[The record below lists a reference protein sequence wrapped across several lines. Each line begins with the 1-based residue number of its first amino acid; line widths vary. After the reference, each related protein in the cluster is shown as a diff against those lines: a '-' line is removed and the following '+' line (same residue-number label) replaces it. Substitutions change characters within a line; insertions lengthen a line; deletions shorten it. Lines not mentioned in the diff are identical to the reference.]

1 MVSIQDTV
9 GVSRLSSCSAPSLAS
24 SGQHALHPQGLLWMV
39 EAEKDRLTETQHAPL
54 CQTMGLG
61 DGQAIYGALVST
73 WVQGDAA
80 CLVFNVAVLSCD
92 AIALQRDICHPTA
105 QRGSPF
111 QQWQQGDGGAQTP
124 TSQTNQVG
132 ALCLDF
138 QGLACLNQ
146 V

>member
-1 MVSIQDTV
+1 
-9 GVSRLSSCSAPSLAS
+9 
-24 SGQHALHPQGLLWMV
+24 MV
-39 EAEKDRLTETQHAPL
+39 EAEKGRLTKTQHAPL
-54 CQTMGLG
+54 CQAIGFG
-61 DGQAIYGALVST
+61 DGKAIYGALVST

-80 CLVFNVAVLSCD
+80 SLVFNVAVLSCD
-92 AIALQRDICHPTA
+92 TVALQWDICPLAA
-105 QRGSPF
+105 QCGPPF
-111 QQWQQGDGGAQTP
+111 QQWKQGDGCAQAS